1 MDNKTLSDFI
11 LCMCAICFM
20 MGNPRT
26 RTNRIFFL
34 VDPEGK
40 NDPAGLPETHFKKS
54 VPLGHFMIMWL
65 QPNSVL
71 KVLLMTIS

>member
-11 LCMCAICFM
+11 LFMCAICFM

-54 VPLGHFMIMWL
+54 VPLL
-65 QPNSVL
+65 SS
-71 KVLLMTIS
+71 LLRYVIISTMLVKDD